1 MSDQANT
8 PPTPPPTPTRPVTAA
23 ESGVPTIGEEFDSA
37 KRTLPPAKIVLIG
50 VVAVAI
56 VLGIFSLLQR
66 PQSPGTGS
74 IDDIAG
80 VETADKSVLVAIT
93 FTMTN
98 QQQKSMWIHTMGAK
112 LKTDSG
118 EFSDDAAS
126 PVDFARYFQAFPELK
141 KHSLDPMTVET
152 KIPPG
157 QTARGTIIVSFPV
170 NQGAF
175 EQRKSLSV
183 VIQPYDMPAPV
194 VLTKP

>member
-8 PPTPPPTPTRPVTAA
+8 PPTPPPTRTRPVTAA

-50 VVAVAI
+50 VVAVTI
-56 VLGIFSLLQR
+56 VLGIVSLLQR

-112 LKTDSG
+112 LKTDAG

-170 NQGAF
+170 NQAAF